1 MALSL
6 SSAIT
11 EVTNWYGEVCRP
23 KERHSSFCP
32 GASKNALRLSEVVGS
47 VTSQR
52 QGWLV
57 SRRPQVPLWPS
68 GVVQLAPQAHSGPTG
83 ITPEAPVRLA
93 SRSAMKVW
101 KSIGPMSN
109 VFWSG
114 KMVASPL
121 RTDMLPAMYFDV
133 RSTTLWRQLPGDSTP
148 ALSTQLFRLCRA
160 GGIFLKNAECR
171 YAKAGG

>member
-1 MALSL
+1 MAGFR

-11 EVTNWYGEVCRP
+11 EVTNWYGDVCRP

-68 GVVQLAPQAHSGPTG
+68 AVVQLAPQVHSGPTG

-93 SRSAMKVW
+93 SRSARKVW
-101 KSIGPMSN
+101 KSIGPMSGA
-109 VFWSG
+109 VEKTVPPAARS
-114 KMVASPL
+114 VI
-121 RTDMLPAMYFDV
+121 LPMMYCDV
-133 RSTTLWRQLPGDSTP
+133 RSMTLWRQLPGDNTP
-148 ALSTQLFRLCRA
+148 ARSTQLFKLCRA
-160 GGIFLKNAECR
+160 GGTFLKNAEWR